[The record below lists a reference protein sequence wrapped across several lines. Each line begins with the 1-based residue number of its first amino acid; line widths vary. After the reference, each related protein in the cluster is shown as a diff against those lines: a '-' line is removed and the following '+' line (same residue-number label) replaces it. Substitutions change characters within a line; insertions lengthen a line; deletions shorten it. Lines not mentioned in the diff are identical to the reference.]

1 MEKIPKPPP
10 SYDGYRKKIFLGRK
24 AVDKTYKDKLLMAF
38 ITLSY
43 HCWEVEDCANCIFF
57 KDRRCTFST
66 KTPDKW
72 KMPQELKESE
82 EDS

>member
-1 MEKIPKPPP
+1 MEKIPKLPP

-24 AVDKTYKDKLLMAF
+24 AVDKTYKDKLLTAF
-38 ITLSY
+38 VTLSY
-43 HCWEVEDCANCIFF
+43 HCWEVEDCKSCIFF
-57 KDRRCTFST
+57 KDGRCTFST